1 MRPLLVG
8 LSLLILTVSSLIA
21 GNVRISDRNPAAI
34 RQVVTNGSQVTL
46 HLQFVNQG
54 LPGFRCI
61 CPENT
66 LANQVRQNNG
76 NFQVNT
82 TREWVEANHPELL
95 QDENYLADRYQ
106 NSGELVLLYNADLN
120 LVSDGTLAGISEIE
134 MSGGETVTG
143 NYSYAPEDAFRL
155 DAPVTAEFNEGGS
168 EETGSQGTDDF
179 VPAEDDFEIRPPSTE
194 DETPEEPA
202 FGDNDTP
209 APSDNNGLIED
220 QMSEDSDSDSTHGKE
235 PQDLRSKEISI
246 SDRNPAVIVS
256 GVIKGDVAVLNMQ
269 FVNSSLPTYRCI
281 CPDNAFSSQVNEN
294 NGQFEVYTKAA
305 WVKENLP
312 EVFEDKAAIGNKF
325 RESSNVPV
333 FMGSVSLQY
342 SGMSELRSIE
352 LGSGSVQW
360 VQYSRASEDA
370 FSLGEFKPFQIM
382 TGGKPSGSGA
392 SADLT
397 QGQEPIHKFSL
408 PNDNPA
414 ALRFIEEG
422 EDGWKTLHLQIVNK
436 QLMLARCICPLT
448 QVHGAINEARG
459 NFTVKVA
466 PEMANKILGD
476 VSNETLAQK
485 WQEDRIYIITGT
497 VLATAVNDGV
507 VQAYLG
513 TDGQIQEGTYAYARE
528 DAFEFDGIM
537 SDSYSVEGES
547 GEQTGADP
555 FFDGLNFDN

>member
-1 MRPLLVG
+1 MRHLLVG
-8 LSLLILTVSSLIA
+8 LSLFILTVSSLIA

-46 HLQFVNQG
+46 NLQFVNQR
-54 LPGFRCI
+54 LPTMRCI

-66 LANQVRQNNG
+66 LASQ
-76 NFQVNT
+76 
-82 TREWVEANHPELL
+82 
-95 QDENYLADRYQ
+95 
-106 NSGELVLLYNADLN
+106 
-120 LVSDGTLAGISEIE
+120 ISE
-134 MSGGETVTG
+134 
-143 NYSYAPEDAFRL
+143 
-155 DAPVTAEFNEGGS
+155 
-168 EETGSQGTDDF
+168 
-179 VPAEDDFEIRPPSTE
+179 
-194 DETPEEPA
+194 
-202 FGDNDTP
+202 
-209 APSDNNGLIED
+209 NN
-220 QMSEDSDSDSTHGKE
+220 GKE
-235 PQDLRSKEISI
+235 PLDLRSKEIRI

-256 GVIKGDVAVLNMQ
+256 GVIKGDTAVLKMQ

-294 NGQFEVYTKAA
+294 NGQFQIYTKAS

-312 EVFEDKAAIGNKF
+312 EVFEDKEAISNKF

-360 VQYSRASEDA
+360 VQYTRASEDA

-382 TGGKPSGSGA
+382 TAGKPGAGS
-392 SADLT
+392 SATLT

-476 VSNETLAQK
+476 ISNETLTQK
-485 WQEDRIYIITGT
+485 WQEDNIYIISGT

-537 SDSYSVEGES
+537 SDSYSAEGES
-547 GEQTGADP
+547 GEQTTADP